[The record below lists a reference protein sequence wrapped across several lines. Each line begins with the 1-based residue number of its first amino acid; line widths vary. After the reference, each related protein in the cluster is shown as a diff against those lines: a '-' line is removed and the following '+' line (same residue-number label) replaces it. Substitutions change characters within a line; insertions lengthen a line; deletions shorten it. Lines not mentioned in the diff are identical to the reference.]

1 MNSLIKIFN
10 PILLTILGLTL
21 FITPTNVIHADYEA
35 NLIAESLTLEETD
48 DGISLVLEGPV
59 EIIYGDDTI
68 TADSATVHLGADLS
82 SLYNAIETI
91 ELAGNV
97 VFRGLDNTSGTAGS
111 AVYFAGG
118 QRLVLSGNTRFNQR
132 GFTASAGSL
141 DYSIGNRIVT
151 LAGGCTLSEET
162 MSARAS
168 RVEYNLDEKSGSL
181 SGSVEIL
188 YSTGGILFADEEIDL
203 IEFRSD
209 AVFISL
215 DDGIVRTPEG
225 PEARRASIIAGNFT
239 LDADRIELVGSPDS
253 INSVTAE
260 GNVVIDGPNKHVEAD
275 SISLVTQS
283 PEIRILNASGNVS
296 FSIYGQ
302 EGTADEIVV
311 NLGEGWSIR
320 LVGASIGGTIEGGL
334 INGDSTGSGVE
345 ESGEE

>member
-1 MNSLIKIFN
+1 MNNLIKIFN

-21 FITPTNVIHADYEA
+21 FITPANVIHAENVA

-48 DGISLVLEGPV
+48 DGISFVLEGPV
-59 EIIYGDDTI
+59 EIIYGNDTI
-68 TADSATVHLGADLS
+68 TADSATVHLGNDLS
-82 SLYNAIETI
+82 SLYNAIETV

-111 AVYFAGG
+111 AVYFAEG

-141 DYSIGNRIVT
+141 DYSIGTRIVT

-168 RVEYNLDEKSGSL
+168 RAEYNLNEKSGSL

-203 IEFRSD
+203 IEFTSD

-215 DDGIVRTPEG
+215 EDGIVRTPEG
-225 PEARRASIIAGNFT
+225 PEARRASVIAGNFT
-239 LDADRIELVGSPDS
+239 LDANRIEMVGSPDS
-253 INSVTAE
+253 ISSVTAD
-260 GNVVIDGPNKHVEAD
+260 GNVVIDGPDKHLEAD
-275 SISLVTQS
+275 RISLVTQS
-283 PEIRILNASGNVS
+283 PEIRVLNASGNVS

-302 EGTADEIVV
+302 EGSADEIVV
-311 NLGEGWSIR
+311 NLGRVWSIR
-320 LVGASIGGTIEGGL
+320 LVGASVGGTIEDGL
-334 INGDSTGSGVE
+334 INGDSTGSGDE
-345 ESGEE
+345 ESRDE